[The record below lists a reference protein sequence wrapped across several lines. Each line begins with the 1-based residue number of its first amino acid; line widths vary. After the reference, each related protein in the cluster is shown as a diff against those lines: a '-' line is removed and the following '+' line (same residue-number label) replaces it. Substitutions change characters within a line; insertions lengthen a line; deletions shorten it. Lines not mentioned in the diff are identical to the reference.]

1 MAYTDYIRDHVR
13 IDQAVSVN
21 DGRLGSTTTWLAIRT
36 MPCRAFNMSSR
47 ANDVYHREG
56 ITNFVRMVF
65 DTKMVR
71 ADGSLTLD
79 HLIQKE
85 GESRYRFVYQGKVM
99 KPFAIHHQSMGL
111 HDYAKDYINVD
122 CEYDVE
128 DVGYVD
134 S

>member
-1 MAYTDYIRDHVR
+1 MAYSDYIRDHVR
-13 IDQAVSVN
+13 IDQAVPVA
-21 DGRLGSTTTWLAIRT
+21 DGSGSTTVTWLAIRT
-36 MPCRAFNMSSR
+36 LPCRAFNMSSR

-65 DTKMVR
+65 DNKMVR
-71 ADGSLTLD
+71 ADGSITLD
-79 HLIQKE
+79 DLIQKE

-111 HDYAKDYINVD
+111 HDYGKNYINVD
-122 CEYDVE
+122 CEWDLE